1 MTNSKT
7 NAYLPNWATTAEACA
22 YLEQETGEPWPL
34 ARLLEAWPR
43 PSIWLEY
50 SPDAPPELFG
60 DRIEGIFAPLV
71 FANDHGRM
79 SITRTGLMTMT
90 RLPNGNHCRFSPG
103 IKFDLAELRYS
114 RADLLKLVQGH
125 ERQEAP
131 AADQD
136 TPETWGR
143 LSPEEKRTAMQEGH
157 PLADFLPFAVH
168 TTPSP
173 RKDCRHTGKREKQ
186 IQTIEATARTL
197 KYEPLDIPEGGRAAI
212 KAHCLEHHFGLFT
225 DSGFEHAWKE
235 ANRQGRIRIYRKERF
250 LAR

>member
-1 MTNSKT
+1 MS
-7 NAYLPNWATTAEACA
+7 EI
-22 YLEQETGEPWPL
+22 Q
-34 ARLLEAWPR
+34 
-43 PSIWLEY
+43 
-50 SPDAPPELFG
+50 
-60 DRIEGIFAPLV
+60 DRIRRLAAVLAVGEEPAVAGKILLHGEDFARREKYPMLSAADV
-71 FANDHGRM
+71 AKLYHPRD
-79 SITRTGLMTMT
+79 
-90 RLPNGNHCRFSPG
+90 PG
-103 IKFDLAELRYS
+103 ARKDLEERARQDLAS
-114 RADLLKLVQGH
+114 GA
-125 ERQEAP
+125 
-131 AADQD
+131 
-136 TPETWGR
+136 
-143 LSPEEKRTAMQEGH
+143 LSPYSTTDMTTFAALALWENRPAMQEGH